1 MAMSR
6 LPFMGAMP
14 GMMSSPSAGMLPG
27 LPTTT
32 YAAPTTTLAEAP
44 ITDDMPPPV
53 VTESALP
60 PMTASQSMSALPPM
74 TYGMGMA
81 GYGAPHNDG
90 FNDAMSGFFPPNP
103 LSMHMMMPP
112 LPAAPM
118 SYTPGVRHVPKVE
131 VQEVEVKVPKIEVQT
146 VEKVVEV
153 KLPKIEVQSVEV
165 PQTQEIVKHVPKVE
179 VVEVVREVV
188 RIEIQTV
195 DKEA

>member
-1 MAMSR
+1 MMAMSR

-27 LPTTT
+27 
-32 YAAPTTTLAEAP
+32 
-44 ITDDMPPPV
+44 
-53 VTESALP
+53 
-60 PMTASQSMSALPPM
+60 LPPM

-146 VEKVVEV
+146 VEKVVKV
-153 KLPKIEVQSVEV
+153 PKIE
-165 PQTQEIVKHVPKVE
+165 
-179 VVEVVREVV
+179 
-188 RIEIQTV
+188 
-195 DKEA
+195 